1 MNSPEHR
8 MVPVPVP
15 TTAIPEQACACCG
28 YKIDHATGASIP
40 NSGDFSVCYNC
51 GHQGKYDA
59 QLMVQSLTVE
69 DLDKINSEYPESF
82 DELMAAS
89 RLIRQ
94 RGMFYPPQKK
104 SIPSSPDSH
113 QPQANEERQT
123 AHR

>member
-1 MNSPEHR
+1 MDSPRPHLLDT
-8 MVPVPVP
+8 VL
-15 TTAIPEQACACCG
+15 PEQNCSCCG
-28 YKIDHATGASIP
+28 YKFDRANGKEAP
-40 NSGDFSVCYNC
+40 AAGDLSVCINC

-69 DLDKINSEYPESF
+69 DLDQINSEYPESF
-82 DELMAAS
+82 DELMTAS